1 MEELTPKDNQAIPG
15 SEKNREFP
23 GKENEVSQ
31 PTPPPSAA
39 PASSPPPK
47 APRAQPLRIRLLRWT
62 LGVLLLFALGFIT
75 ALVWLYLPM
84 RQQANLLQ
92 SQLQQSAQQLE
103 AQTKQADERI
113 ASLQSEVDRLSQVE
127 SENTEL
133 QSQLDEQ
140 QLHSAILAARMDVS
154 AAQLALSRD
163 DPARL
168 RLAFVKTP
176 EAWEQISANLQPDQ
190 RKIVEDMRNLMDL
203 ALESAEGEPA
213 AASEALNQLAASL
226 VELENAYF
234 ARP

>member
-1 MEELTPKDNQAIPG
+1 MEEMKPKDDQARPG
-15 SEKNREFP
+15 SEKNQEFP
-23 GKENEVSQ
+23 GKGNEVSQ
-31 PTPPPSAA
+31 PTPPPSA
-39 PASSPPPK
+39 PPSKASPG
-47 APRAQPLRIRLLRWT
+47 AQPLRIRLLRWT

-92 SQLQQSAQQLE
+92 GQLQQSALQLE
-103 AQTKQADERI
+103 AETKQSDERI
-113 ASLQSEVDRLSQVE
+113 ADLQSEVDRLSQVE
-127 SENTEL
+127 SQNADL

-190 RKIVEDMRNLMDL
+190 RNIVEDMRSLMNL

-213 AASEALNQLAASL
+213 AAETALNQLASSL